1 MCLNRRM
8 MGAGSLSRLFFQR
21 DVDCLFSFIK
31 ILLSCSGMIVF
42 VLAGY
47 YLYSK
52 ELGAIPFLL
61 LSFFLFYLAY
71 RLMRTP
77 GRLKTRDKNS
87 RKRPRG

>member
-1 MCLNRRM
+1 
-8 MGAGSLSRLFFQR
+8 
-21 DVDCLFSFIK
+21 
-31 ILLSCSGMIVF
+31 MIVF
-42 VLAGY
+42 LLAGY